1 MMEGVVIK
9 VFDFSGSGK
18 KIIDVDII
26 NIFFIFFGVFS
37 GFINII

>member
-9 VFDFSGSGK
+9 VFDLSGSGK